1 MRELAFLNKNL
12 RIELIDEVGL
22 DVGDKVGH
30 ILSDAFGERMK
41 PPGTFE
47 KLLELKRLGKKT
59 GAGFYTYSGK
69 DRSEKT
75 LEANIYDI
83 LGIKPEANKVTAQ
96 EIVDRCVLCMVN
108 EAARCLE
115 EKVVEGPAD
124 VDLGMIMGTGFPPFR
139 GGLLRYAD
147 ARGLQNIVQTLEALK
162 DKYAPQQAELQTM
175 NTNIVNEQNQ
185 MQAIASKA
193 TSFDKLPKADQ
204 TKLKNL
210 EMQYQKDQGAFQQK
224 YGVFQQGLQKS
235 QELALSLLMT
245 KTNAI
250 LKDLSD
256 KKGYDLVLTSNQLVF
271 AKAKYDLTDQ
281 VMDKL
286 NAIDTSDIIKQIN
299 NPTPAAAPAAP
310 AAAK

>member
-1 MRELAFLNKNL
+1 MRKTKLAVLL
-12 RIELIDEVGL
+12 GL
-22 DVGDKVGH
+22 GLASSV
-30 ILSDAFGERMK
+30 AFADD
-41 PPGTFE
+41 F
-47 KLLELKRLGKKT
+47 KLG
-59 GAGFYTYSGK
+59 YI
-69 DRSEKT
+69 
-75 LEANIYDI
+75 N
-83 LGIKPEANKVTAQ
+83 
-96 EIVDRCVLCMVN
+96 VDRVFA
-108 EAARCLE
+108 EAT
-115 EKVVEGPAD
+115 PAKS
-124 VDLGMIMGTGFPPFR
+124 I
-139 GGLLRYAD
+139 
-147 ARGLQNIVQTLEALK
+147 QQALK

-224 YGVFQQGLQKS
+224 YGIFQQGLQKS

-310 AAAK
+310 AAAPAAAK

>member
-1 MRELAFLNKNL
+1 MRKTKLAVLL
-12 RIELIDEVGL
+12 GL
-22 DVGDKVGH
+22 GLASSV
-30 ILSDAFGERMK
+30 AFADD
-41 PPGTFE
+41 F
-47 KLLELKRLGKKT
+47 KLG
-59 GAGFYTYSGK
+59 YI
-69 DRSEKT
+69 
-75 LEANIYDI
+75 N
-83 LGIKPEANKVTAQ
+83 
-96 EIVDRCVLCMVN
+96 VDRVFA
-108 EAARCLE
+108 EAT
-115 EKVVEGPAD
+115 PAKS
-124 VDLGMIMGTGFPPFR
+124 I
-139 GGLLRYAD
+139 
-147 ARGLQNIVQTLEALK
+147 QQALK

>member
-1 MRELAFLNKNL
+1 MRKTKLAVLL
-12 RIELIDEVGL
+12 SLGL
-22 DVGDKVGH
+22 ASS
-30 ILSDAFGERMK
+30 IAFADD
-41 PPGTFE
+41 F
-47 KLLELKRLGKKT
+47 KLG
-59 GAGFYTYSGK
+59 YI
-69 DRSEKT
+69 
-75 LEANIYDI
+75 N
-83 LGIKPEANKVTAQ
+83 
-96 EIVDRCVLCMVN
+96 VDRVFA
-108 EAARCLE
+108 EAT
-115 EKVVEGPAD
+115 PAKS
-124 VDLGMIMGTGFPPFR
+124 I
-139 GGLLRYAD
+139 
-147 ARGLQNIVQTLEALK
+147 QQALK

-204 TKLKNL
+204 AKLKTL
-210 EMQYQKDQGAFQQK
+210 EMQYQKDQGTFQQK
-224 YGVFQQGLQKS
+224 YGTFQQGLQKS

-299 NPTPAAAPAAP
+299 NPTPAAAPTAP
-310 AAAK
+310 AAVAPAAKK

>member
-1 MRELAFLNKNL
+1 MRKTKLAVLL
-12 RIELIDEVGL
+12 GL
-22 DVGDKVGH
+22 GLASSV
-30 ILSDAFGERMK
+30 AFADD
-41 PPGTFE
+41 F
-47 KLLELKRLGKKT
+47 KLG
-59 GAGFYTYSGK
+59 YI
-69 DRSEKT
+69 
-75 LEANIYDI
+75 N
-83 LGIKPEANKVTAQ
+83 
-96 EIVDRCVLCMVN
+96 VDRVFA
-108 EAARCLE
+108 EAT
-115 EKVVEGPAD
+115 PAKS
-124 VDLGMIMGTGFPPFR
+124 I
-139 GGLLRYAD
+139 
-147 ARGLQNIVQTLEALK
+147 QQALK

-310 AAAK
+310 AAAPAAAK